1 MTSIKVYAYNDN
13 IQLKLNATSQLNGII
28 SKIKSNQGDL
38 TERIKVK
45 TQDEIGQLVK
55 GINSFIDELQ
65 GILCTIRNESDNMEV
80 LANNIGNSIQNS
92 NDNAGSIS
100 ATMEQLSASME
111 EVSASLDKISSSS
124 NGVLDSAQS
133 ISDKA
138 KDGANFVK
146 EVKNRAE
153 DVKSATVKSK
163 DSTNKMISDIR
174 GILEKAI
181 ENSRSVEN
189 INALTEKILSIS
201 SQTNLLALNASI
213 EAARAGEAGK
223 GFAVVADEIREL
235 ADNSRETANSIQEI
249 SSMVTQAVA
258 QLSGNADEMLR
269 FIDTTVIADY
279 DNFVNIAQQYHNDV
293 DNMDGILQE
302 FYASASDLADTMSG
316 INESIYDIN
325 SAVDESAQGVSMAA
339 GSTSQL
345 VKELVSI
352 KADID
357 SNTEISDKLQNEVKR
372 FKNI

>member
-1 MTSIKVYAYNDN
+1 MYEKAVQGMEDIAVQTAEGYLSEGVEKAVENSANVYPQSQLVNELEAQLDAMLEERSQSNQADMLDN
-13 IQLKLNATSQLNGII
+13 IKEHTTIVYGCMVAFAGIMILACVIIIGTIANPAKNATSQLNG
-28 SKIKSNQGDL
+28 
-38 TERIKVK
+38 
-45 TQDEIGQLVK
+45 
-55 GINSFIDELQ
+55 
-65 GILCTIRNESDNMEV
+65 
-80 LANNIGNSIQNS
+80 
-92 NDNAGSIS
+92 
-100 ATMEQLSASME
+100 
-111 EVSASLDKISSSS
+111 
-124 NGVLDSAQS
+124 
-133 ISDKA
+133 
-138 KDGANFVK
+138 
-146 EVKNRAE
+146 RAE

-279 DNFVNIAQQYHNDV
+279 DNFVNIAQQYHDDAN
-293 DNMDGILQE
+293 NMDGILQE

>member
-1 MTSIKVYAYNDN
+1 MYEKVVQGMEDIAVQTAEGYLSEGVEKAVENSANVYPQSQLVNELEAQLDAMLEERSQSNQADMLDN
-13 IQLKLNATSQLNGII
+13 IKEHTTIVYGCMVAFAGIMILACVIIIGTIANPAKNATSQLNGII

-213 EAARAGEAGK
+213 EAARAG
-223 GFAVVADEIREL
+223 
-235 ADNSRETANSIQEI
+235 
-249 SSMVTQAVA
+249 
-258 QLSGNADEMLR
+258 
-269 FIDTTVIADY
+269 
-279 DNFVNIAQQYHNDV
+279 
-293 DNMDGILQE
+293 
-302 FYASASDLADTMSG
+302 
-316 INESIYDIN
+316 
-325 SAVDESAQGVSMAA
+325 
-339 GSTSQL
+339 
-345 VKELVSI
+345 
-352 KADID
+352 
-357 SNTEISDKLQNEVKR
+357 
-372 FKNI
+372 

>member
-213 EAARAGEAGK
+213 EAARAG
-223 GFAVVADEIREL
+223 
-235 ADNSRETANSIQEI
+235 
-249 SSMVTQAVA
+249 
-258 QLSGNADEMLR
+258 
-269 FIDTTVIADY
+269 
-279 DNFVNIAQQYHNDV
+279 
-293 DNMDGILQE
+293 
-302 FYASASDLADTMSG
+302 
-316 INESIYDIN
+316 
-325 SAVDESAQGVSMAA
+325 
-339 GSTSQL
+339 
-345 VKELVSI
+345 
-352 KADID
+352 
-357 SNTEISDKLQNEVKR
+357 
-372 FKNI
+372 